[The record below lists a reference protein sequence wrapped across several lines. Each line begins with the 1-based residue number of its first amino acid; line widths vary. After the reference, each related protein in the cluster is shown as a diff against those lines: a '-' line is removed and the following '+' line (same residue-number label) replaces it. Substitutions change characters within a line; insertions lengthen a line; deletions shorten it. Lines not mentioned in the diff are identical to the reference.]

1 MKLIK
6 KCILVLILIEAAI
19 IGVSFCLN
27 TIALTKP
34 LIEYRSLKNAGVKI
48 PIRDYVVRDDDK
60 LEFDIY
66 KDDISIVD
74 YIWSWLWGKNFG
86 YYMNGV
92 DPWEKTVQC
101 PYVGEKQKLPGSSIR
116 KVGDG
121 KYHVTLVLSQTL
133 ISAIIEKQC
142 AVSPRPR
149 KAPSADNNSRHK
161 EYSKTSNTL
170 FPTIYNETVFHFSQS
185 QNSL

>member
-1 MKLIK
+1 MKLFK
-6 KCILVLILIEAAI
+6 KCILILILIETAI

-27 TIALTKP
+27 TIAQTQP

-48 PIRDYVVRDDDK
+48 PIRDYNLRDDK

-66 KDDISIVD
+66 KDDISVVN

-92 DPWEKTVQC
+92 DPKKKSLQC

-149 KAPSADNNSRHK
+149 KAPSAENNSRYK
-161 EYSKTSNTL
+161 ENSKTNNTL
-170 FPTIYNETVFHFSQS
+170 FPTIYNVSVLHFGQT